1 MAIRAK
7 SILLTITALVAIG
20 GVALVAYRWEG
31 RKQPLVCQI
40 CGRDVPKQTE
50 FRVETSKGTLTA
62 CCPRCAM
69 HYMIDH
75 PRQIRGARATDYATG
90 RLVEAK
96 TAYYDEGGDVQYCT
110 LHSPTFERGPSDG
123 VRMRVYDRC
132 LPVLVAF
139 ASREE
144 AEAYRRQHGGRV
156 LTYDQ
161 ALESVREH

>member
-1 MAIRAK
+1 MRSK
-7 SILLTITALVAIG
+7 SILLTVVALVAIG
-20 GVALVAYRWEG
+20 AAALVAYRWEAS
-31 RKQPLVCQI
+31 KQPLVCQI

-50 FRVETSKGTLTA
+50 FHVETTDGTLTA

-90 RLVEAK
+90 RLIEAK
-96 TAYYDEGGDVQYCT
+96 SAYYDEGGDVQYCT
-110 LHSPTFERGPSDG
+110 LRAPAVERGPNDG
-123 VRMRVYDRC
+123 VRLRVYDRC

-139 ASREE
+139 ASSAE
-144 AEAYRRQHGGRV
+144 AEAYRLQHGGRV